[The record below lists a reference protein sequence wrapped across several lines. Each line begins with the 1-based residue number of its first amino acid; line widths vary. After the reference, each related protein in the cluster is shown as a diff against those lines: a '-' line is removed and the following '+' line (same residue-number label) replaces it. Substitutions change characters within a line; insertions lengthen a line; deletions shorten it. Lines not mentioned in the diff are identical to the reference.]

1 MKTTNIFGKVLSAVT
16 AATLLFSGTAV
27 FSGTSPLE
35 ASAAGAAVIDT
46 TDIHQTIRGFGGIN
60 LPEWIS
66 QGDMTDAQVQK
77 AFGNGEDEMGLTILR
92 IYISDDSNAWKN
104 AVPTAKRAQALGA
117 TVFASPWYPPASM
130 RSAGS
135 SSRYV
140 LNKNQY
146 GDYAKHLNNYI
157 KYMEGEGID
166 LYSVSVQNE
175 PDYAKDWTAWSTSDL
190 VSFIANYGKQV
201 TAGTNAKLMSPE
213 SFQYRKDIYNGILG
227 NQQAFANT
235 DLFGTHFY
243 GTSRNDMDFP
253 ALENCGKDIWMTEV
267 YVPDSNSDA
276 DEYPK
281 ALQVAENI
289 HNGLV
294 VGNMNA
300 YVWWYIRRSYGPM
313 KENGQISKRGYCM
326 AQYSKWVRPGA
337 VRIGATEQPNSNVL
351 VSAYK
356 NTDGTIA
363 VVAINKNK
371 SNVNQEFQMGSGET
385 LTYVDSYTTSA
396 SGNLKKNEL
405 SASGTSFSAT
415 LPSESVT
422 TFVLSGEGGGQDPS
436 KVLDDDGYFFHDTFD
451 SSTNSWTGR
460 ASETVET
467 ASGKG
472 MDDTGALSVSGR
484 TATWNGAAKSLSS
497 RTFAA
502 GSEFS
507 FAANVKYDSG
517 PAEQGFQL
525 SLQYSDGT
533 DTKYAQIAA
542 GKAVKG
548 EWMQLANTNYTIPAG
563 ATDLKLYVE
572 TDETDSDYISF
583 YVDEAVGAPAGT
595 VIKGAEPPKQVI
607 LGDVNFDGAVDS
619 LDMITARK
627 GIIAGNLTGST
638 LKAADVDQNGKFEVA
653 DLVNI
658 QKFILKKI
666 TEWPEPEIIIPPE
679 PQYDSKWDTYQET
692 ASSQYIDFYKSS
704 IKHMGNTYRL
714 DKKLAGAENGD
725 PLTIAYL
732 GGSITEGKNYTTPFS
747 NYVRNTFAKGS
758 FKEVN
763 AGLSGTSSVVG
774 LVRSEQEIVAQNPD
788 IIFLEFSVNDHED
801 IMYKKCFESCIK
813 KFLDLPN
820 EPAVIVLI
828 TRAQGGFS
836 SQNQMYPIGKNFDIP
851 VISMDDALTKAFN
864 SGFLKA
870 SDYYTDEYHPHQK
883 GGQLIADCLGYFFRQ
898 AMKTENR
905 SSSYTLPSKAVYGF
919 EYADCVNIN
928 PKNMTGFNAGS
939 WTSGMGYNSSPSLNY
954 SYTLNG
960 GSPMTFKAQG
970 KGLIIVFKANSSGM
984 GSINV
989 TVNGKTTKVNG
1000 SKQYTWGGPDAELG
1014 YYQDTSGEL
1023 DVSITGSGQFT
1034 IWGMGLIK

>member
-1 MKTTNIFGKVLSAVT
+1 MKTTNIFGKMLSAVT
-16 AATLLFSGTAV
+16 AAALLFSGTAV

-337 VRIGATEQPNSNVL
+337 VRIGATEQPNSNIL

-396 SGNLKKNEL
+396 AGNLKKNEL

-415 LPSESVT
+415 L
-422 TFVLSGEGGGQDPS
+422 L
-436 KVLDDDGYFFHDTFD
+436 
-451 SSTNSWTGR
+451 
-460 ASETVET
+460 
-467 ASGKG
+467 
-472 MDDTGALSVSGR
+472 
-484 TATWNGAAKSLSS
+484 
-497 RTFAA
+497 
-502 GSEFS
+502 
-507 FAANVKYDSG
+507 
-517 PAEQGFQL
+517 
-525 SLQYSDGT
+525 
-533 DTKYAQIAA
+533 
-542 GKAVKG
+542 
-548 EWMQLANTNYTIPAG
+548 
-563 ATDLKLYVE
+563 
-572 TDETDSDYISF
+572 
-583 YVDEAVGAPAGT
+583 
-595 VIKGAEPPKQVI
+595 
-607 LGDVNFDGAVDS
+607 
-619 LDMITARK
+619 
-627 GIIAGNLTGST
+627 
-638 LKAADVDQNGKFEVA
+638 
-653 DLVNI
+653 
-658 QKFILKKI
+658 
-666 TEWPEPEIIIPPE
+666 
-679 PQYDSKWDTYQET
+679 
-692 ASSQYIDFYKSS
+692 
-704 IKHMGNTYRL
+704 
-714 DKKLAGAENGD
+714 
-725 PLTIAYL
+725 
-732 GGSITEGKNYTTPFS
+732 
-747 NYVRNTFAKGS
+747 
-758 FKEVN
+758 
-763 AGLSGTSSVVG
+763 
-774 LVRSEQEIVAQNPD
+774 
-788 IIFLEFSVNDHED
+788 
-801 IMYKKCFESCIK
+801 
-813 KFLDLPN
+813 
-820 EPAVIVLI
+820 
-828 TRAQGGFS
+828 
-836 SQNQMYPIGKNFDIP
+836 
-851 VISMDDALTKAFN
+851 
-864 SGFLKA
+864 
-870 SDYYTDEYHPHQK
+870 
-883 GGQLIADCLGYFFRQ
+883 
-898 AMKTENR
+898 
-905 SSSYTLPSKAVYGF
+905 
-919 EYADCVNIN
+919 
-928 PKNMTGFNAGS
+928 
-939 WTSGMGYNSSPSLNY
+939 
-954 SYTLNG
+954 
-960 GSPMTFKAQG
+960 
-970 KGLIIVFKANSSGM
+970 
-984 GSINV
+984 
-989 TVNGKTTKVNG
+989 
-1000 SKQYTWGGPDAELG
+1000 
-1014 YYQDTSGEL
+1014 
-1023 DVSITGSGQFT
+1023 
-1034 IWGMGLIK
+1034 